1 MEENEKSLCEG
12 SVERKQEISIFVELK
27 DGKVEKIHNS
37 YIRQP
42 KINFKGSSIKWHK
55 DQARK

>member
-12 SVERKQEISIFVELK
+12 SAERKQEISIFVELK
-27 DGKVEKIHNS
+27 GGKVEKIYNS
-37 YIRQP
+37 YISQP
-42 KINFKGSSIKWHK
+42 TINFKGGSIKWHK